1 MRCFCCAA
9 PVHERTDGKRG
20 SPSRRWCWST
30 LRKPPPGWDATAR
43 EVQTVAEATV
53 QTKRVK
59 HEEVLTRLNEYRIGR
74 EIGRGAYGTVLKAR
88 KTKQPEVAIKV
99 AKRSALKRI
108 RHGKGTALDSALRE
122 IAVMKRLSHPNVVQL
137 IEVIDDPARDELY
150 LVMELVTGGTLAE
163 PIAKGQVSSEATLV
177 RWMRDVA
184 LGLEHLHLSGVVHRD
199 LKPENIL
206 WDKAAQ
212 RAKLAD
218 FGAAAICAEG
228 PAGDYVRG
236 TAGTPAFFAPEMCGD
251 DSEMRADDSE
261 MRGDDSEMCADDRTR
276 ARGYSGKVRPAYWW
290 VVAGSASDKRACSH
304 TSSMPV
310 PVLTC

>member
-1 MRCFCCAA
+1 M
-9 PVHERTDGKRG
+9 
-20 SPSRRWCWST
+20 
-30 LRKPPPGWDATAR
+30 
-43 EVQTVAEATV
+43 
-53 QTKRVK
+53 
-59 HEEVLTRLNEYRIGR
+59 
-74 EIGRGAYGTVLKAR
+74 
-88 KTKQPEVAIKV
+88 

-122 IAVMKRLSHPNVVQL
+122 IAVMKRLRHPNVVQL

-177 RWMRDVA
+177 RWMRDVV

-199 LKPENIL
+199 LKPENLL

-251 DSEMRADDSE
+251 DSEMRAEDSEMRADDGEMRADDSE

-276 ARGYSGKVRPAYWW
+276 ARGYSGKVRPACWW

-304 TSSMPV
+304 TSRMPV

>member
-1 MRCFCCAA
+1 M
-9 PVHERTDGKRG
+9 
-20 SPSRRWCWST
+20 
-30 LRKPPPGWDATAR
+30 
-43 EVQTVAEATV
+43 V

-59 HEEVLTRLNEYRIGR
+59 HEEVLTRLNEYRIDR

-88 KTKQPEVAIKV
+88 KPKQPEVAIKV

-218 FGAAAICAEG
+218 FGAAAICGEG
-228 PAGDYVRG
+228 RAGDYVRG

-251 DSEMRADDSE
+251 DSEMCADDSEMRGDDSEMRADDSE
-261 MRGDDSEMCADDRTR
+261 MRGDDSEMCGDDSEMCADDSENRGDDRTR

>member
-1 MRCFCCAA
+1 M
-9 PVHERTDGKRG
+9 
-20 SPSRRWCWST
+20 
-30 LRKPPPGWDATAR
+30 
-43 EVQTVAEATV
+43 
-53 QTKRVK
+53 
-59 HEEVLTRLNEYRIGR
+59 NEYRIGR

-88 KTKQPEVAIKV
+88 KPKQPEVAIKV

-177 RWMRDVA
+177 RWMR
-184 LGLEHLHLSGVVHRD
+184 G
-199 LKPENIL
+199 
-206 WDKAAQ
+206 
-212 RAKLAD
+212 
-218 FGAAAICAEG
+218 
-228 PAGDYVRG
+228 
-236 TAGTPAFFAPEMCGD
+236 
-251 DSEMRADDSE
+251 
-261 MRGDDSEMCADDRTR
+261 DDRTR

-290 VVAGSASDKRACSH
+290 VVAGSASDKHACSH

>member
-1 MRCFCCAA
+1 M
-9 PVHERTDGKRG
+9 
-20 SPSRRWCWST
+20 
-30 LRKPPPGWDATAR
+30 
-43 EVQTVAEATV
+43 QTVAEATV

-88 KTKQPEVAIKV
+88 KPKQPEVAIKV

-251 DSEMRADDSE
+251 DSEMR
-261 MRGDDSEMCADDRTR
+261 GDDSEMCGDDRMR

-290 VVAGSASDKRACSH
+290 VVAGSASDKHACSH

>member
-1 MRCFCCAA
+1 M
-9 PVHERTDGKRG
+9 
-20 SPSRRWCWST
+20 
-30 LRKPPPGWDATAR
+30 
-43 EVQTVAEATV
+43 
-53 QTKRVK
+53 
-59 HEEVLTRLNEYRIGR
+59 
-74 EIGRGAYGTVLKAR
+74 
-88 KTKQPEVAIKV
+88 

-122 IAVMKRLSHPNVVQL
+122 IAVMKRLRHPNVVQL

-163 PIAKGQVSSEATLV
+163 PIAKGQVSSEATIV
-177 RWMRDVA
+177 RWMRDVV

-199 LKPENIL
+199 LKPENLL

-236 TAGTPAFFAPEMCGD
+236 LCGHA
-251 DSEMRADDSE
+251 RLL
-261 MRGDDSEMCADDRTR
+261 R
-276 ARGYSGKVRPAYWW
+276 ARDVR
-290 VVAGSASDKRACSH
+290 R
-304 TSSMPV
+304 
-310 PVLTC
+310 

>member
-9 PVHERTDGKRG
+9 PVHKRAVGKHG
-20 SPSRRWCWST
+20 SPCELAPRLRRWCWST
-30 LRKPPPGWDATAR
+30 LRKPPPGWDHDAATR

-88 KTKQPEVAIKV
+88 KPKQASRTYEVAIKV

-108 RHGKGTALDSALRE
+108 RHGNGTVLDSALRE
-122 IAVMKRLSHPNVVQL
+122 IAVMKRLSHPNVVRL

-150 LVMELVTGGTLAE
+150 LVMELVTGGTLGE
-163 PIAKGQVSSEATLV
+163 PIAKGQASSEATLV
-177 RWMRDVA
+177 RWMRDVV
-184 LGLEHLHLSGVVHRD
+184 LGLEHLHHSGVVHRD

-206 WDKAAQ
+206 WDKAAR

-218 FGAAAICAEG
+218 FGAAAICSEG
-228 PAGDYVRG
+228 RAGDYVRG

-251 DSEMRADDSE
+251 DSEMCADDSEMRADDSE
-261 MRGDDSEMCADDRTR
+261 MRGDDSEMRGDDRTR
-276 ARGYSGKVRPAYWW
+276 ARGYLGKVRPAY
-290 VVAGSASDKRACSH
+290 
-304 TSSMPV
+304 
-310 PVLTC
+310 

>member
-1 MRCFCCAA
+1 M
-9 PVHERTDGKRG
+9 
-20 SPSRRWCWST
+20 
-30 LRKPPPGWDATAR
+30 
-43 EVQTVAEATV
+43 QTVAEATV

-88 KTKQPEVAIKV
+88 KPKQPEVAIKV

-163 PIAKGQVSSEATLV
+163 PIAKGQVSSEATLM
-177 RWMRDVA
+177 RWMRDVV

-218 FGAAAICAEG
+218 FGAAAICGEG

-251 DSEMRADDSE
+251 DA
-261 MRGDDSEMCADDRTR
+261 
-276 ARGYSGKVRPAYWW
+276 
-290 VVAGSASDKRACSH
+290 
-304 TSSMPV
+304 TSPSPE
-310 PVLTC
+310 PSP

>member
-1 MRCFCCAA
+1 
-9 PVHERTDGKRG
+9 
-20 SPSRRWCWST
+20 
-30 LRKPPPGWDATAR
+30 
-43 EVQTVAEATV
+43 VQTVAEATV

-88 KTKQPEVAIKV
+88 KAKQAGRASEVAIKV

-122 IAVMKRLSHPNVVQL
+122 IAVMKKLSHPNVVQL

-163 PIAKGQVSSEATLV
+163 PIAKGQVSSEASLV
-177 RWMRDVA
+177 RWMRDVV
-184 LGLEHLHLSGVVHRD
+184 LGLEHLHHSGVVHRD
-199 LKPENIL
+199 LKPENLL

-218 FGAAAICAEG
+218 FGAAAICGEG
-228 PAGDYVRG
+228 RAGDYVRG

-261 MRGDDSEMCADDRTR
+261 MRADDRTR
-276 ARGYSGKVRPAYWW
+276 ARGLYSGKVRP
-290 VVAGSASDKRACSH
+290 V
-304 TSSMPV
+304 
-310 PVLTC
+310 

>member
-1 MRCFCCAA
+1 MPFCILAHVARDSSPLQVRPTLTAAIPTPSALQSAFAATGWMRCFCCAA
-9 PVHERTDGKRG
+9 PVHKRTVGKRG

-53 QTKRVK
+53 QTKRVSK

-88 KTKQPEVAIKV
+88 KAKQAGRASEVAIKV

-177 RWMRDVA
+177 RWMRDVV
-184 LGLEHLHLSGVVHRD
+184 LGLEHLHHSGVVHRD

-218 FGAAAICAEG
+218 FGAAAICGEG

-236 TAGTPAFFAPEMCGD
+236 TAGTPAFFAPEMC
-251 DSEMRADDSE
+251 ADY
-261 MRGDDSEMCADDRTR
+261 AT
-276 ARGYSGKVRPAYWW
+276 
-290 VVAGSASDKRACSH
+290 
-304 TSSMPV
+304 
-310 PVLTC
+310 